1 MCRHR
6 AIRSVLVID
15 CQYTSESAIYRTYR
29 FVILKRLYATTL
41 VVSDAC
47 LATVTRNLCR
57 TVRGITTECSHRPTR
72 HGILRRCDVAACVV
86 RVGPVFSFNT
96 VLDDSGGQKT
106 ACFIVA
112 RADRHLT
119 TRPDRLQPL
128 FACQI
133 SRFLLCVARDV
144 ASRVINKRADFA
156 RCSDEMR
163 TQRTVIVVLNRRYRL
178 LPGDCRNGLRR
189 PVGAVPRVL
198 RISFGGYSLLQIPCC
213 IPRARSRTP

>member
-15 CQYTSESAIYRTYR
+15 CQYTSESAIYRTCR

-57 TVRGITTECSHRPTR
+57 TVRGITTECSHCPTR
-72 HGILRRCDVAACVV
+72 HGILRRC
-86 RVGPVFSFNT
+86 
-96 VLDDSGGQKT
+96 
-106 ACFIVA
+106 
-112 RADRHLT
+112 
-119 TRPDRLQPL
+119 
-128 FACQI
+128 
-133 SRFLLCVARDV
+133 
-144 ASRVINKRADFA
+144 DFA

-178 LPGDCRNGLRR
+178 LPGDCRNCLRR

-198 RISFGGYSLLQIPCC
+198 CISFGGYSLLQIRCC